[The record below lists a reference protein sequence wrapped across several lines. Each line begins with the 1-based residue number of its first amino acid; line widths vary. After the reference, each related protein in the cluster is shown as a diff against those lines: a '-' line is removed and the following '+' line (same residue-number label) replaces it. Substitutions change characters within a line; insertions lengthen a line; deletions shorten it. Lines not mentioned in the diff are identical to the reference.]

1 MKLSLVMKYFA
12 KKIAVDLRHVN
23 NSSLKNSE
31 KMIENILQVICRTL
45 CTCIYIWKNSN
56 FKAKYILGKNLK
68 CQNMK
73 RLLGAFEKEKEIK
86 VKSQKRCQK
95 VLMVQNK

>member
-1 MKLSLVMKYFA
+1 
-12 KKIAVDLRHVN
+12 
-23 NSSLKNSE
+23 
-31 KMIENILQVICRTL
+31 
-45 CTCIYIWKNSN
+45 
-56 FKAKYILGKNLK
+56 
-68 CQNMK
+68 MK